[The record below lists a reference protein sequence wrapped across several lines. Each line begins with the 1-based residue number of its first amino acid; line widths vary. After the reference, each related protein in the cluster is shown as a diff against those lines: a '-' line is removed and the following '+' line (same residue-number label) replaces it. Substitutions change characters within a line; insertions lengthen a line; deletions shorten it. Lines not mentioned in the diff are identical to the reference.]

1 MNNLNRVIINGNL
14 TTDCKLE
21 RGKSGTA
28 YGGFC
33 IAVNSSEKKDGEWV
47 DTVSYFEVK
56 AFGKLFES
64 QHPYLNKGANVTVE
78 GKLKQENWQTK
89 EGEKRN
95 NVPVVTVEENGGGTL
110 HGNFRQRNEET
121 GKAVEDKQ
129 RQIEAEPYSAAV
141 IVLLIQEIQQ
151 ELEVAIRQHHHTQ
164 QGNMMPEIDGRPK
177 LQSHTQR
184 AAVPQNHDTQHGDK
198 GTDNI
203 FRLFGR
209 DEGYQQKEVAK
220 DGYDR
225 YPTISIH

>member
-28 YGGFC
+28 YGSFC

-89 EGEKRN
+89 EGEKRHKIVIQSDTLYLGPRKKEGGSDAPKFESAPSDN
-95 NVPVVTVEENGGGTL
+95 SEPEN
-110 HGNFRQRNEET
+110 QMPPS
-121 GKAVEDKQ
+121 EDF
-129 RQIEAEPYSAAV
+129 
-141 IVLLIQEIQQ
+141 QEDF
-151 ELEVAIRQHHHTQ
+151 
-164 QGNMMPEIDGRPK
+164 P
-177 LQSHTQR
+177 
-184 AAVPQNHDTQHGDK
+184 
-198 GTDNI
+198 
-203 FRLFGR
+203 F
-209 DEGYQQKEVAK
+209 
-220 DGYDR
+220 
-225 YPTISIH
+225 

>member
-47 DTVSYFEVK
+47 DSVSYFEVK

-89 EGEKRN
+89 EGEKRHKIVIQSDTLYLGSRKKDSGSGAPKFESAN
-95 NVPVVTVEENGGGTL
+95 NSEPENQMPPSDD
-110 HGNFRQRNEET
+110 FQ
-121 GKAVEDKQ
+121 EDF
-129 RQIEAEPYSAAV
+129 P
-141 IVLLIQEIQQ
+141 
-151 ELEVAIRQHHHTQ
+151 
-164 QGNMMPEIDGRPK
+164 
-177 LQSHTQR
+177 
-184 AAVPQNHDTQHGDK
+184 
-198 GTDNI
+198 
-203 FRLFGR
+203 F
-209 DEGYQQKEVAK
+209 
-220 DGYDR
+220 
-225 YPTISIH
+225 

>member
-78 GKLKQENWQTK
+78 GSLIQERWETK
-89 EGEKRN
+89 EGEKRSRI
-95 NVPVVTVEENGGGTL
+95 VIQSDTLYLGSKKKEGGSGAPKFESAPSEPEN
-110 HGNFRQRNEET
+110 Q
-121 GKAVEDKQ
+121 
-129 RQIEAEPYSAAV
+129 
-141 IVLLIQEIQQ
+141 
-151 ELEVAIRQHHHTQ
+151 
-164 QGNMMPEIDGRPK
+164 MPPSGEFENDFP
-177 LQSHTQR
+177 
-184 AAVPQNHDTQHGDK
+184 
-198 GTDNI
+198 
-203 FRLFGR
+203 F
-209 DEGYQQKEVAK
+209 
-220 DGYDR
+220 
-225 YPTISIH
+225 